1 MGVVSVLKFL
11 KKLINY
17 IKENHSV
24 KFIFKAYP
32 SPKKDA
38 KVANYASLVAN
49 EAYLHVGP
57 ELFLACNKAIF
68 HSARLIVDS
77 QIRMLIC
84 S

>member
-1 MGVVSVLKFL
+1 MGCGKCAEISKE
-11 KKLINY
+11 INEL

-32 SPKKDA
+32 SPKRDA

-49 EAYLHVGP
+49 EVYLQGGS
-57 ELFLACNKAIF
+57 ELFLAYNKAIL

-77 QIRMLIC
+77 QIRMLVM
-84 S
+84 